1 MVPLVWLVRTPW
13 LPWTLERK
21 PPEMREAAAFSGND
35 DREVV
40 VPAVVDVLKA

>member
-1 MVPLVWLVRTPW
+1 MFPLVWLVRTPW

-21 PPEMREAAAFSGND
+21 PPHMRGAAAFSGND

-40 VPAVVDVLKA
+40 APVVVDVHKA